1 MKFKNWLSK
10 WNLSSLKI
18 NAEFLELELNFDDTD
33 KKAAWEM
40 YVELLTR
47 ITTQPLKIEDGDEE
61 TALSSIY
68 SLFPITRDILKKY
81 GVSSITFAKIAIIIL
96 NQIIRPFTAKWHKLT
111 LQGAFKEPDHCLE
124 FRQELE
130 VLRSKLITY
139 ARLLSDIA
147 GVEDLTTLENES

>member
-1 MKFKNWLSK
+1 MKFKNWLKK

-18 NAEFLELELNFDDTD
+18 NAEFLEVELTFDDLD

-47 ITTQPLKIEDGDEE
+47 ITTQPLKVEDGDEE
-61 TALSSIY
+61 TALKSIY
-68 SLFPITRDILKKY
+68 NLFPLTREILKIY
-81 GVSSITFAKIAIIIL
+81 GAGSISFAKIAIVIL
-96 NQIIRPFTAKWHKLT
+96 NQIIRPFTAKWHKLSI
-111 LQGAFKEPDHCLE
+111 QGAFKEPSRCIE

-130 VLRSKLITY
+130 ELRGKLLTY

-147 GVEDLTTLENES
+147 GVEDLTALENE